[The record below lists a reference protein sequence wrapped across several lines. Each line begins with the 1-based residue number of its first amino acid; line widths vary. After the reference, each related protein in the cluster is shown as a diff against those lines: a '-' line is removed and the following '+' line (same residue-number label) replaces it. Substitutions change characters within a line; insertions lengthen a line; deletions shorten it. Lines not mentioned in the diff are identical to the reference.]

1 MVEAHFHLF
10 ECVWQ
15 GVLQIF
21 RNITYWDIWRQC
33 FLIQKLVPVKV
44 FIALSFVFFHGQ
56 FLFTLTAIFCLF
68 SNFFTPKVVFFSTKS
83 FDFFTGRKLVIILLR
98 SVIIRK
104 KHRKNAF
111 AKYLRIR
118 LSVFF
123 TGTFAFNG
131 YTFPIFPRASIKV
144 RRTCFGK
151 NYFIFY
157 LQFLKVAQV
166 FSRAL
171 FFSHWKKNEEYQK
184 LGMNFRKIAIFWGEG
199 GIFIP
204 KNRIFYDFHDLP
216 G

>member
-1 MVEAHFHLF
+1 MCVGGFLGGTTSKMGCVQILRHLQKKWKFGLGGAFQLVEAHFHLF

-131 YTFPIFPRASIKV
+131 YTFPIFFQGHQLKLDEHASA
-144 RRTCFGK
+144 RT
-151 NYFIFY
+151 I
-157 LQFLKVAQV
+157 L
-166 FSRAL
+166 FSTYS
-171 FFSHWKKNEEYQK
+171 F
-184 LGMNFRKIAIFWGEG
+184 
-199 GIFIP
+199 
-204 KNRIFYDFHDLP
+204 
-216 G
+216 